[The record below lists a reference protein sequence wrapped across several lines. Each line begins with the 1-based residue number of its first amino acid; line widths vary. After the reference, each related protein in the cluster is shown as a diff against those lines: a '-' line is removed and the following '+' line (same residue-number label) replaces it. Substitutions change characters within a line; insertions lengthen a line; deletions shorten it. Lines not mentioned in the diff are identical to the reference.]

1 MAAGEKEPEAGFVD
15 PASDTG
21 GRSSGH
27 ERERYRDFTTSL
39 GGPVVRDRLW
49 FLGSYQYQRDYEQPA
64 GRRSGIPPDLRAEQ
78 GVAHIHLAPEGVHA
92 THADL
97 PPGVLREPDAG
108 DGRYACRSD
117 HNPSAPNMTFGHF
130 THMLTPA
137 TLWETR
143 VGRYVLDWTMD
154 PSTGDRSTPN
164 RLDRITNVSSG
175 NVNQLGQLLL
185 RRRDVLHEPL
195 RLA

>member
-1 MAAGEKEPEAGFVD
+1 
-15 PASDTG
+15 
-21 GRSSGH
+21 
-27 ERERYRDFTTSL
+27 
-39 GGPVVRDRLW
+39 
-49 FLGSYQYQRDYEQPA
+49 
-64 GRRSGIPPDLRAEQ
+64 
-78 GVAHIHLAPEGVHA
+78 
-92 THADL
+92 
-97 PPGVLREPDAG
+97 
-108 DGRYACRSD
+108 
-117 HNPSAPNMTFGHF
+117 MTFGHF